1 MVLLLAKRL
10 GLDENNQMSADAVN
24 AFYVHQGDMIEV
36 YSDSLPKTDKV
47 YTLFP
52 EEIERKIFM

>member
-1 MVLLLAKRL
+1 
-10 GLDENNQMSADAVN
+10 MSADAVN